1 MGMKMQDAAMLQ
13 GDGNGASRPGLKAL
27 LEDYEKSLILEALQA
42 SGGHQRRTAARLGL
56 LPTTLHEKMK
66 RLGLLRSHTRPMSV
80 SEPLGRGPVPMAA
93 ASFGGR
99 RLA

>member
-1 MGMKMQDAAMLQ
+1 MLDNAN
-13 GDGNGASRPGLKAL
+13 DGNGTSRPGLKAL
-27 LEDYEKSLILEALQA
+27 LEGYEKSLILEALQA
-42 SGGHQRRTAARLGL
+42 SGGHQRRTAARLGI

-66 RLGLLRSHTRPMSV
+66 RLGLLRSPRPVS
-80 SEPLGRGPVPMAA
+80 SEPMGRVPVPMMA

>member
-1 MGMKMQDAAMLQ
+1 MLDNMN
-13 GDGNGASRPGLKAL
+13 DGNGTSRPGLKAL
-27 LEDYEKSLILEALQA
+27 LEGYEKSLILEALQA
-42 SGGHQRRTAARLGL
+42 SGGHQRRTAARLGI

-66 RLGLLRSHTRPMSV
+66 RLGLLRSHRPERPV
-80 SEPLGRGPVPMAA
+80 SEPLGRVSVPMMA

>member
-1 MGMKMQDAAMLQ
+1 MLENAN
-13 GDGNGASRPGLKAL
+13 DGNGTSRPGLKAL

-42 SGGHQRRTAARLGL
+42 SGGHQRRTAARLGI

-66 RLGLLRSHTRPMSV
+66 RLGLLRSHRLAAHVP
-80 SEPLGRGPVPMAA
+80 EPLGRAAVAMMAA
-93 ASFGGR
+93 PFGGR